1 MLKKSFCFI
10 LFSLIISFLY
20 SAINGFEKFTFINSS
35 FTIGMLYLGLGILLY
50 VGEKGFFNLTLYSFN
65 KLFQNSNK
73 NKVLFEGESDIKIE
87 DYLNKKIEFSNTKF
101 LLSSGICI
109 STITFIVSFIIYN
122 NTI

>member
-1 MLKKSFCFI
+1 MLKKSFGFV
-10 LFSLIISFLY
+10 LFNLIISFLY
-20 SAINGFEKFTFINSS
+20 CAINGFEKFAFINSS
-35 FTIGMLYLGLGILLY
+35 FTIGMSYLGVGILLY

-73 NKVLFEGESDIKIE
+73 NKMLFEGESNIKLE
-87 DYLNKKIEFSNTKF
+87 DYLNKKIEFSNTNS

-109 STITFIVSFIIYN
+109 SSITFILSFIIYN

>member
-1 MLKKSFCFI
+1 MLKKSFGFV
-10 LFSLIISFLY
+10 LFNLIISFLY
-20 SAINGFEKFTFINSS
+20 WAINGFEKFAFINSS
-35 FTIGMLYLGLGILLY
+35 FTIGMLYLGVGILLY

-73 NKVLFEGESDIKIE
+73 NKMLFEGESNIKLE
-87 DYLNKKIEFSNTKF
+87 DYLNKKIEFSNTNS

-109 STITFIVSFIIYN
+109 SSITFILSFIIYN

>member
-10 LFSLIISFLY
+10 LSSLIISFLY
-20 SAINGFEKFTFINSS
+20 SAINGFEKFAFINSS

-73 NKVLFEGESDIKIE
+73 NKVLFEGESNIKIE
-87 DYLNKKIEFSNTKF
+87 DYLNKKIEFSNTRF

-109 STITFIVSFIIYN
+109 STITFIVSIIIYN